1 MHTLCNKKGNPLKFI
16 FTGGEIN
23 DCTQAESLI
32 EGVKCKSIIADK
44 GYDSGKI
51 LEKIKELKAEA
62 VIPPTKN
69 RVEQREYD
77 KEKYKERNLI
87 ERLFNKMKSFRRFA
101 TRYEKL
107 SQAFEG
113 FVYFIGIWLWIK

>member
-1 MHTLCNKKGNPLKFI
+1 LRFI
-16 FTGGEIN
+16 FSGGQIN
-23 DCTQAESLI
+23 DCTQAEDLLS
-32 EGVKCKSIIADK
+32 GVKCKSVIADK
-44 GYDSGKI
+44 GYDSAKI

-69 RVEQREYD
+69 RVHQREYD
-77 KEKYKERNLI
+77 KEKYRERNLI
-87 ERLFNKMKSFRRFA
+87 ERLFNRMKSFRRFA

-107 SQAFEG
+107 SLAFEG